1 MIPNLDID
9 TLKTFLAIAQ
19 TGSFTRAAEEVN
31 KTQSA
36 VSMQMKRLEDIL
48 ERPLFVRDGRASRL
62 TADGERLI
70 AYAQKLVAANDEA
83 VSAFAEPELAGIVR
97 FGTPDDYA
105 ERFLPEILARFARTH
120 PQVQV
125 DVECQ
130 PSVVLSERIKHGDID
145 LAIVTVG
152 MATLKVDIEVRRENL
167 VWVASQR
174 HSVHLQERVPLAVAH
189 SGCAWR
195 SKLEAALTAVGRPY
209 RVAYS
214 SPNGTAA
221 RAAILSGLAVGAVPE
236 SSLQPGMRVLTE
248 RDGFPPLDDFQI
260 GLVHKAG
267 KPSSAAIALS
277 RHVAES
283 LGNAQ
288 LTLAAAE

>member
-1 MIPNLDID
+1 MVPNLDID
-9 TLKTFLAIAQ
+9 TLKTFLCIAE

-36 VSMQMKRLEDIL
+36 VSMQMKRLEEIVG
-48 ERPLFVRDGRASRL
+48 RPLFMRDGRSSRL
-62 TADGERLI
+62 TADGVRLI
-70 AYAQKLVAANDEA
+70 AHAQKIIAANDEA
-83 VSAFAEPELAGIVR
+83 VAAFVAPELAGIVH

-125 DVECQ
+125 DVDCQ
-130 PSVVLSERIKHGDID
+130 PSLVLSERIKHGDLD

-152 MATLKVDIEVRRENL
+152 VATIRADIAVRRENL
-167 VWVASQR
+167 VWVTSQR
-174 HSVHLQERVPLAVAH
+174 HSVHLLDKVPLAVAH

-195 SKLEAALTAVGRPY
+195 NKLEGTLDTAGRAH

-214 SPNGTAA
+214 SPNATAV

-236 SSLQPGMRVLTE
+236 SSLQPGMRVLTAS
-248 RDGFPPLDDFQI
+248 DGFPPLGDFQI
-260 GLVHKAG
+260 GLAHRAG
-267 KPSSAAIALS
+267 KPSSAAAALS
-277 RHVAES
+277 RHVADS
-283 LGNAQ
+283 LGNLQ
-288 LTLAAAE
+288 VPMVAAE